1 MQKSLYFF
9 LNQIKI
15 NKKNSTSFAQLK
27 HFFNW
32 RNSLTPEATS
42 VKDEQPWITFDV
54 IGFLKE
60 NVNSQSAVFE
70 YGGGGSTLF
79 FVKSAKEVVTV
90 EHNKEWFE
98 LLSQQ
103 LKDKKRTNWK
113 GKYVGAQKGNIFP
126 AHDRANPEHYSS
138 DDEASKG
145 YNYKEYVLVI
155 DAFADGYFDFVLVD
169 GRSRASCIMHSIRK
183 IKSGG
188 YLILDNSDRLYYL
201 EQTKEAIQKYFEVVI
216 NHFGASPYFNS
227 FTKTTVWRK
236 K

>member
-1 MQKSLYFF
+1 M
-9 LNQIKI
+9 
-15 NKKNSTSFAQLK
+15 K

-32 RNSLTPEATS
+32 RNSLRVDSSS

-54 IGFLKE
+54 IDFLKE
-60 NVNSQSAVFE
+60 KVNSNSLVFE

-79 FVKSAKEVVTV
+79 FMKKAKEVITV

-98 LLSQQ
+98 LLSQILQ
-103 LKDKKRTNWK
+103 DRKYSAWK
-113 GKYVGAQKGNIFP
+113 GNFVAAQKGDLVPNP
-126 AHDRANPEHYSS
+126 DRATAIHYSS
-138 DDEASKG
+138 DDESSKG
-145 YNYKEYVLVI
+145 HNYKNYVSVI
-155 DAFADGYFDFVLVD
+155 DDFADGYFDFVLID
-169 GRSRASCIMHSIRK
+169 DRSRVSCIMDSINK

-201 EQTKEAIQKYFEVVI
+201 EKTAKDLQHHFDVVI
-216 NHFGASPYFNS
+216 DHFGASPYCDS